1 MTNANANVN
10 HGADGPTVLVAL
22 LAACAILSIAWAQPK
37 TIDDVPPD
45 SFPGLA
51 RDLLPLCERAE
62 ALRQEADEGDAPP
75 AEMRLLCDTAD
86 TLWRVYHELKGAPD
100 DAP

>member
-1 MTNANANVN
+1 MKYLIMTAAPAVLL
-10 HGADGPTVLVAL
+10 ALVA
-22 LAACAILSIAWAQPK
+22 AAHAVCGPAND
-37 TIDDVPPD
+37 TPPD

-75 AEMRLLCDTAD
+75 AEMKLLCDTAD
-86 TLWRVYHELKGAPD
+86 TLWRIYHELKGASNDTP
-100 DAP
+100 